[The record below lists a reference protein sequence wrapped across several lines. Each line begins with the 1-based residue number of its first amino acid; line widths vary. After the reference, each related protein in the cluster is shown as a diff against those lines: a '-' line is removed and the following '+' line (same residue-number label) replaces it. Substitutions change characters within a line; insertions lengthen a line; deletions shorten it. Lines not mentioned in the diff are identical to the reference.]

1 MPQGALGLY
10 RRHLNSC
17 SHLAKGNAW
26 TRCQCPI
33 WVQGSIGGEAVRRS
47 LNTTNCTAASTTVHQ
62 WQSSGRVG
70 VLKPELPDVDAAID
84 QFLKKA
90 KTRNLAATTIKK
102 RRELLKGKLL
112 AYCKREGYRP
122 LPDLTVERPC
132 EFLPGR
138 KYSPPSA
145 PKRLEHLRGVPP
157 LFFDAGCA

>member
-70 VLKPELPDVDAAID
+70 VLKPELSDVDAAID
-84 QFLKKA
+84 HFLKKA
-90 KTRNLAATTIKK
+90 KTRSLAATTIQK
-102 RRELLKGKLL
+102 RPALP
-112 AYCKREGYRP
+112 AAHRP
-122 LPDLTVERPC
+122 PHTH
-132 EFLPGR
+132 
-138 KYSPPSA
+138 SQA
-145 PKRLEHLRGVPP
+145 T
-157 LFFDAGCA
+157 A